1 MLPASIISDMVSIFL
16 CSRTYTCI
24 SFLQN
29 VQKCHETCQDRMD
42 RHLSWQIKSANGFTF
57 FAVKLEK
64 KNKSMKLAPG
74 SALLSF
80 HSSLSADLSA
90 RVHLPCVTDL
100 LNKLK
105 NGMQTLT
112 FAALLVASL
121 LGCPLI
127 SGTCYLP
134 FMWPPWA
141 LSTFHT
147 FSEHQ
152 SICLFLPLIPS
163 HFPSRRFDI

>member
-1 MLPASIISDMVSIFL
+1 MEWVDTFLPNKVRKWL
-16 CSRTYTCI
+16 
-24 SFLQN
+24 
-29 VQKCHETCQDRMD
+29 
-42 RHLSWQIKSANGFTF
+42 HLF
-57 FAVKLEK
+57 FAVKMKKK

-74 SALLSF
+74 CALLSF

-112 FAALLVASL
+112 FAALLVVSL

-134 FMWPPWA
+134 FMSPP
-141 LSTFHT
+141 
-147 FSEHQ
+147 
-152 SICLFLPLIPS
+152 
-163 HFPSRRFDI
+163 